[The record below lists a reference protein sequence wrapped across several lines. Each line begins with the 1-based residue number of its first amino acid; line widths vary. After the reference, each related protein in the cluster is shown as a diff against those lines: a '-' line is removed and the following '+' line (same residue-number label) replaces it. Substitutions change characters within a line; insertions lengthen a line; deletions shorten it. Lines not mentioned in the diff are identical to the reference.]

1 MRALNME
8 FDALWLLLGLPVA
21 FAAGWLAS
29 RWDGKQVRLE
39 NRRAPKAYFRGLNHL
54 LNQQQDK
61 AIDAFVEAVQH
72 DPDTSDLHFALGNLF
87 RRRGDYDRAVRV
99 HQHLLARGD
108 LSRADRDR
116 AQHALAM
123 DYLKAGLI
131 DRAEAAF
138 KPLLGTP
145 LEGQALLALLALY
158 ERSRDWSQAAQVAQ
172 TLQAS
177 GESDFSHRVAHYR
190 CEQAQ
195 AALSRGDVTGARLL
209 LQQAQTAAPD
219 AARPVLDLA
228 QLEAAQA
235 EGAET
240 AIELLL
246 RLLAKSKGLPGGL
259 SASPAAVLAAEP
271 LARWVELRHAA
282 EPNTAGATL
291 NRAIDVLQ
299 QRYAD
304 RPSLDVLDA
313 LARLMQLRDGNS
325 DAVHLAWAQHLS
337 QHPSLVAAQRWLTM
351 EYAAEADQT
360 APTRRAVLRA
370 VDHAAR
376 PLMRYRCAACGFEAR
391 QYFWQCPGCQAW
403 DSYPPQR
410 VEEL

>member
-1 MRALNME
+1 ME

-29 RWDGKQVRLE
+29 RWDGKQLRLE

-54 LNQQQDK
+54 LNQQQDQ

-99 HQHLLARGD
+99 HQHLLARAD
-108 LSRADRDR
+108 LNRSDRQR

-131 DRAEAAF
+131 DRAEAAL

-145 LEGQALLALLALY
+145 LEGQALLALLALH
-158 ERSRDWSQAAQVAQ
+158 ERARDWPQAAQVAQ
-172 TLQAS
+172 QLQAN
-177 GESDFSHRVAHYR
+177 GESDFSHRLAHYE

-195 AALSRGDVTGARLL
+195 VALARGDVAGARQLL
-209 LQQAQTAAPD
+209 HKAQLAAPN

-228 QLEAAQA
+228 QLEAGQAQGLDA
-235 EGAET
+235 
-240 AIELLL
+240 AIGLLM
-246 RLLAKSKGLPGGL
+246 RLLAKPGGDTQ
-259 SASPAAVLAAEP
+259 AQVAPAAAVLAADP
-271 LARWVELRHAA
+271 LARCVVQRHQTDAA
-282 EPNTAGATL
+282 GSAPIVNQ
-291 NRAIDVLQ
+291 AIDLLQ
-299 QRYAD
+299 RRYAE
-304 RPSLDVLDA
+304 RPCLDLLDA
-313 LARLMQLRDGNS
+313 LARLIQARDGNAG
-325 DAVHLAWAQHLS
+325 AVHLAWAQHLA
-337 QHPSLVAAQRWLTM
+337 QHPSLVATQRWLAG
-351 EYAAEADQT
+351 EQAGASAAEA
-360 APTRRAVLRA
+360 PTHSAVLRA
-370 VDHAAR
+370 VEHAAK

-391 QYFWQCPGCQAW
+391 QYFWHCPGCQAW
-403 DSYPPQR
+403 DSYPPLR